1 MRCGVDK
8 FKKDTTYKNI
18 RAAQAKDIQAK
29 EKLVEDNM
37 GLVISIAKR
46 FYNRGYDPC
55 DINQLGVI
63 GLLRA
68 IDNFN
73 PDLGL
78 MFSTYA
84 VPMILGEI
92 KRFLRDDGPLKVSRS
107 IKQTAAQI
115 TAFVEKETK
124 EKGVSP
130 GVVEIA
136 ENLGISPE
144 DVVAAMDA
152 TAPPE
157 SINSTIGNSNTELSD
172 LLRANIDEGQI
183 ITKIDVKSA
192 IEKLDSRE
200 RIIVTMRFFM
210 DKTQTD
216 IAKKLGIS
224 QVQVSRL
231 EKKILEKLKRL
242 LMCEN

>member
-1 MRCGVDK
+1 M
-8 FKKDTTYKNI
+8 
-18 RAAQAKDIQAK
+18 
-29 EKLVEDNM
+29 
-37 GLVISIAKR
+37 
-46 FYNRGYDPC
+46 
-55 DINQLGVI
+55 
-63 GLLRA
+63 
-68 IDNFN
+68 
-73 PDLGL
+73 
-78 MFSTYA
+78 
-84 VPMILGEI
+84 
-92 KRFLRDDGPLKVSRS
+92 
-107 IKQTAAQI
+107 
-115 TAFVEKETK
+115 EKETK

>member
-8 FKKDTTYKNI
+8 FKKDTTYEKI

-29 EKLVEDNM
+29 EKLVEENM

-46 FYNRGYDPC
+46 FYNRGYDQC

-107 IKQTAAQI
+107 IKQTASQI

-124 EKGVSP
+124 EKGVAP

-136 ENLGISPE
+136 ESLGITPE

-157 SINSTIGNSNTELSD
+157 SINSTIGDSNTKLSD
-172 LLRANIDEGQI
+172 LLRADIDEGQI
-183 ITKIDVKSA
+183 ITKIDIKSA

-200 RIIVTMRFFM
+200 KTIVIMRFFK

-231 EKKILEKLKRL
+231 EKKILEKLRRL
-242 LMCEN
+242 LVCEN